1 MTRVQGRKGSL
12 LAVLVFAPVMLSV
25 AGAHAMDVTAC
36 NQTVPRGVT
45 GNLVSDLDCSLPYGS
60 YAVVLSQGA
69 RLELNGFTLS
79 SDADGVKC
87 EGTCRISGP
96 GTIART
102 QPSCSGQTVID
113 TYGVFGGGKV
123 ALDDV
128 TLTSWGFATW
138 ASLRLNA
145 RNVHVDGQCDGLV
158 GNYSTISV
166 KDSVITNN
174 AGRGIAESG
183 RVKVSDS
190 IITGNF
196 ADITAGKRPRVSR
209 STCVTSVGGPG
220 AAPDTWGVCGAP

>member
-1 MTRVQGRKGSL
+1 MTKVRGREGSL

-25 AGAHAMDVTAC
+25 AGAHAMDVTAS

-87 EGTCRISGP
+87 EGACRISGP
-96 GTIART
+96 GTVART
-102 QPSCSGQTVID
+102 QPSCSGQTSID
-113 TYGVFGGGKV
+113 TYGVFGVGKV
-123 ALDDV
+123 TLDDV
-128 TLTSWGFATW
+128 TLTSWGLATW

-145 RNVHVDGQCDGLV
+145 RNVRVDGQCNGLV